1 LNLKLRI
8 FLPDIDRPEAATRF
22 VWRLFDARGNMLR
35 EDTSAI
41 DDMPRADEAEAIL
54 PAGRVLFARLK
65 LPKVNTGTI
74 RELLPYAVE
83 DRLLADPS
91 HIHAV
96 AGPRN
101 PRGETIV
108 AVVDRDWLQAM
119 LDAMARAGHRPSHAW
134 SESALLAG
142 GQGDWNVVWGADRGV
157 LVDDEGVAATFD
169 PGVGVPLAVRLAIDE
184 AAARGNS
191 PTGVRVHTAGN
202 ASLPDLAAWSR
213 ETGAQ
218 FHPGTQWSVI
228 AAGQPWIGS
237 IDLMQGEFS
246 PARMSGARRIPRAA
260 AWLAAALVVFQLGFT
275 AFDAWRLSTE
285 RAALEAK
292 RESIFRAAFPEAKVV
307 VDPELQM
314 ARNLADLE
322 RERGL
327 AAGDEF
333 LSQMTAAA
341 RRGAPVRSVEF
352 TNGKLATR

>member
-1 LNLKLRI
+1 MKLRI
-8 FLPDIDRPEAATRF
+8 FLPDTDRPEATARF
-22 VWRLFDARGNMLR
+22 PWRLFDARGTTLR
-35 EDTSAI
+35 EDTSALA
-41 DDMPRADEAEAIL
+41 DMPRAEEVEAIL

-65 LPKVNTGTI
+65 LPKVNSSTI

-96 AGPRN
+96 AGARN
-101 PRGETIV
+101 SRGETVV

-119 LDAMARAGHRPSHAW
+119 LDTMARAGHRPAHAW

-142 GQGDWNVVWGADRGV
+142 GQGDWNVVWGADRGM

-169 PGVGVPLAVRLAIDE
+169 PAPGVPLAVRLALDE
-184 AAARGNS
+184 AAARS
-191 PTGVRVHTAGN
+191 ERPRGVRVHTAGN
-202 ASLPDLAAWSR
+202 APLPDLAAWSR
-213 ETGAQ
+213 ETGTQ

-228 AAGQPWIGS
+228 AAGQPWAAS
-237 IDLMQGEFS
+237 IDLLQGEFS
-246 PARMSGARRIPRAA
+246 PARMQARRIPRAA
-260 AWLAAALVVFQLGFT
+260 AWLAAALVLFQLGFT
-275 AFDAWRLSTE
+275 AFDTWRLSSE
-285 RAALEAK
+285 RAALEAR

-314 ARNLADLE
+314 ARNLADLK

-333 LSQMTAAA
+333 LMQMTSAA
-341 RRGAPVRSVEF
+341 RGGTPVRSVEF
-352 TNGKLATR
+352 RNGKLATR